1 MKSILTILCLCLGL
15 FACANTNTPA
25 PVSGD
30 LKALPSLD
38 AARYMGTWYQVA
50 YYPNRFQAQ
59 CVSDTAAKYTALS
72 DGTIEV
78 NNRCKTA
85 KGTFEEVTGLARPV
99 GQLKDG
105 TLSPAKLQVRFAPA
119 WLSWLPFVW
128 GDYWVID
135 LVGEAQNGYRY
146 AIVSE
151 PKREYLWVLSRTPR
165 LSAADEASMRATLQ
179 TLGFDLGKLQAHLHA
194 L

>member
-1 MKSILTILCLCLGL
+1 M
-15 FACANTNTPA
+15 

-30 LKALPSLD
+30 LKALPSLEL
-38 AARYMGTWYQVA
+38 APYMGTWYQVA

-59 CVSDTAAKYTALS
+59 CVSDTSAKYTAQS
-72 DGTIEV
+72 DGTVIV

-85 KGTFEEVTGLARPV
+85 KGVFEEVTGQARPV
-99 GQLKDG
+99 GQVKGG

-119 WLSWLPFVW
+119 WLGWLPFVW

-135 LVGEAQNGYRY
+135 LVGDSPSGYRY

-151 PKREYLWVLSRTPR
+151 PKREYLWVLSRTPK
-165 LSAADEASMRATLQ
+165 LSADDDVSMRATLT
-179 TLGFDLGKLQAHLHA
+179 TLGFDLGKLQAHLHTP
-194 L
+194 